1 MSTEFFND
9 QWRIPSNENQN
20 KISNYSM
27 EFDGSSTKIDLGSTI
42 GNIGVSSTTIS
53 FWLNI
58 PTSTSHQTVLSN
70 RGSGA
75 GWAIDMFDN
84 AGQYTISFFN
94 ASSSTSIRCGFSD
107 FNTWAHIVIVRDG
120 IANNKIY
127 INGVSQTLTN
137 NNENLTNIISSKTL
151 TIGAQDPLSTGYYR
165 FLNGKIDQLTFFDYA
180 LSQDQVTQLGAEGYA
195 FNFIPNDRINVGND
209 SSLNITGDLTL
220 SIWMKTTST
229 AIQGLISKAG
239 SATTRS
245 FGLYIY
251 YSNNVSVVQSYV
263 ATDGTT
269 YGFTGGGLPAA
280 SGVHDGNWHHILMV
294 NDPTTTNNYLY
305 VDGVEV
311 KTTTNGRSI
320 FSSTVDTN
328 IGFLDPSYR
337 FNGELSNAQIFNS
350 VIPPTGSNSVQ
361 TLYNN
366 GKPLSDMSG
375 FTSLQGWWKLDDT
388 ATFNSG
394 TSVWSI
400 PDAST
405 NSNTGASVGL
415 SLIHI

>member
-27 EFDGSSTKIDLGSTI
+27 EFDGTNGVVDTGESILHTTSSTVFSVSAWINVNDVSTDMNNSLGVISADAPA
-42 GNIGVSSTTIS
+42 GNPTSGG
-53 FWLNI
+53 FWLAYDDRNTANSPIQGIAYNI
-58 PTSTSHQTVLSN
+58 KTSTGFQRGKSN
-70 RGSGA
+70 
-75 GWAIDMFDN
+75 N
-84 AGQYTISFFN
+84 NVIS
-94 ASSSTSIRCGFSD
+94 S
-107 FNTWAHIVIVRDG
+107 NTWAHIVLVLDG
-120 IANNKIY
+120 QATLY
-127 INGVSQTLTN
+127 INGVNSTNRTEDSQGTLVTQS
-137 NNENLTNIISSKTL
+137 NEL
-151 TIGAQDPLSTGYYR
+151 TIGSFDNSS
-165 FLNGKIDQLTFFDYA
+165 FDFKGKIDQTTIFDYA

-195 FNFIPNDRINVGND
+195 FNFIPNDKINVGNN
-209 SSLNITGDLTL
+209 SNLNITGALTV

-229 AIQGLISKAG
+229 AIQGLISKVG

-251 YSNNVSVVQSYV
+251 YSNGISVVQSYV
-263 ATDGTT
+263 STDGSAIAL
-269 YGFTGGGLPAA
+269 TGKGLNAA
-280 SGVHDGNWHHILMV
+280 SSVHDGNWHHILMV

-311 KTTTNGRSI
+311 KTTTNGRPL

-361 TLYNN
+361 TIYNN

-375 FTSLQGWWKLDDT
+375 FTSLKGWWKLDEN
-388 ATFNSG
+388 AIFNT
-394 TSVWSI
+394 TSTEWSVDNNAL
-400 PDAST
+400 PST
-405 NSNTGASVGL
+405 
-415 SLIHI
+415 